1 MEKNTSS
8 EVGRLITSASDV
20 PRMRAFGCDLEWSTL
35 PAGLCTQPDVAMAFD
50 GPVWM
55 AGEPLTASEQADVV
69 LVVSRTPKQLVA
81 RGATRYK
88 RICMDRVAAFLAF
101 LDAAPRPRQSMPS
114 SMDVRAATRLS
125 EVVLTATQD
134 CVASDDA
141 FRAWLFKQVF
151 ESDPT
156 HQAMI
161 RYARS
166 REAYSLI
173 SFLLQDH
180 AQGRD
185 RLLDICRTYGLSTSY
200 FRKLCKKMLGH
211 NAKST
216 LSHWR
221 AVNALLDIVT
231 KSHSILN
238 VALVNGYSSASHISR
253 DIHRKFGYAPSAFRD
268 KLFDDQFFSQGYES
282 MTAVGDGP
290 HCARTHG
297 EPSSSC
303 ERDHAL
309 TRSPSTRRHRPS
321 GLAACSA
328 SGRRLSGIS

>member
-1 MEKNTSS
+1 MEKNAST
-8 EVGRLITSASDV
+8 EVGRPITSASDV
-20 PRMRAFGCDLEWSTL
+20 PRMRAFGCDLEWSRM
-35 PAGLCTQPDVAMAFD
+35 PAGLCTQPDVLMAFD

-55 AGEPLTASEQADVV
+55 AGEPLAPSERADVV
-69 LVVSRTPKQLVA
+69 LVVSRTSRPLVA
-81 RGATRYK
+81 LRDTRYK
-88 RICMDRVAAFLAF
+88 RICMDRVAAFVAF
-101 LDAAPRPRQSMPS
+101 LDAARRPREAAPS
-114 SMDVRAATRLS
+114 SIDAATRTG
-125 EVVLTATQD
+125 EVVSSATLG
-134 CVASDDA
+134 CVASDEG

-151 ESDPT
+151 EINPT

-161 RYARS
+161 QYARS

-268 KLFDDQFFSQGYES
+268 KRF
-282 MTAVGDGP
+282 GD
-290 HCARTHG
+290 
-297 EPSSSC
+297 
-303 ERDHAL
+303 
-309 TRSPSTRRHRPS
+309 
-321 GLAACSA
+321 
-328 SGRRLSGIS
+328 

>member
-20 PRMRAFGCDLEWSTL
+20 PRMRAFGCDLGWSAL

>member
-1 MEKNTSS
+1 MEKKTSN

-20 PRMRAFGCDLEWSTL
+20 PRMRAFGCDLEWYRV
-35 PAGLCTQPDVAMAFD
+35 PADLCTQPDVVMAFD

-55 AGEPLTASEQADVV
+55 AGEPLTTHEHAGVV
-69 LVVSRTPKQLVA
+69 LVVSGTPSPLVTH
-81 RGATRYK
+81 RATRYK
-88 RICMDRVAAFLAF
+88 RICMDRVAAFIAF
-101 LDAAPRPRQSMPS
+101 LDAARRPLESALP
-114 SMDVRAATRLS
+114 SMDAAARAG
-125 EVVLTATQD
+125 EVISTATLS
-134 CVASDDA
+134 CVASDEA

-151 ESDPT
+151 EREPT

-185 RLLDICRTYGLSTSY
+185 RLLDICRAYGLSTSY

-231 KSHSILN
+231 QSHSILN

-253 DIHRKFGYAPSAFRD
+253 DIHSKFGHAPSAFRD
-268 KLFDDQFFSQGYES
+268 KLFDDRFFS
-282 MTAVGDGP
+282 
-290 HCARTHG
+290 
-297 EPSSSC
+297 
-303 ERDHAL
+303 
-309 TRSPSTRRHRPS
+309 
-321 GLAACSA
+321 
-328 SGRRLSGIS
+328 